1 MDHQVIRHKL
11 MDMRMR
17 IESTRAW
24 LDTVTLRA
32 DTNDKGA
39 EWIAQVCLLKNYA
52 TRTMQFC
59 ADAAVQISA
68 ARTSCRARRPNASTA
83 R

>member
-1 MDHQVIRHKL
+1 
-11 MDMRMR
+11 MR

-24 LDTVTLRA
+24 PDAVTLRA
-32 DTNDKGA
+32 ETNDKGT
-39 EWIAQVCLLKNYA
+39 EWMAQVCLLKNHA

-68 ARTSCRARRPNASTA
+68 ARTSCRARRPSASTA